1 MKRRVRVS
9 RHIPSSTSARTHTPL
24 TSLFGILAVFISDL
38 TARAYIE
45 SPKRRT
51 LTKTDVAKAVKHSDI
66 FDFLI
71 DVVPGE
77 GGLEG
82 GNAGNNGNGSSK
94 KDKGKERERDGD
106 KKPQVGGSKKR
117 SSEPFQPS
125 GPAGTAGQTGGLL
138 DNTHGGTFALSQP
151 AASTSSAQHARHAP
165 QPARHADDV
174 DMEYQQ
180 YIRVDGGNDDGE
192 NEFDLDLDALDDTGS
207 ETLSYTHAVPKLEDI
222 EMSIDALGARA
233 HPHHPDYE
241 DDEDDD
247 DDGNNN
253 DAVRDALIS
262 QLEQGAV
269 AGIGGSLILPSD
281 FGDGIFNF
289 DG

>member
-1 MKRRVRVS
+1 M
-9 RHIPSSTSARTHTPL
+9 
-24 TSLFGILAVFISDL
+24 
-38 TARAYIE
+38 
-45 SPKRRT
+45 
-51 LTKTDVAKAVKHSDI
+51 
-66 FDFLI
+66 
-71 DVVPGE
+71 PGE

-82 GNAGNNGNGSSK
+82 ANAGNSGNGSSK
-94 KDKGKERERDGD
+94 KDKGKERERDTD
-106 KKPQVGGSKKR
+106 KKPQVGAGKKR
-117 SSEPFQPS
+117 SGEPFQPS
-125 GPAGTAGQTGGLL
+125 VPAGNVGQTGTPHGRNSLG
-138 DNTHGGTFALSQP
+138 NTHSDAFPLSHS
-151 AASTSSAQHARHAP
+151 AASTSSAQHARSAQ

-233 HPHHPDYE
+233 HPRHPDDEDE
-241 DDEDDD
+241 DDED

>member
-1 MKRRVRVS
+1 
-9 RHIPSSTSARTHTPL
+9 
-24 TSLFGILAVFISDL
+24 
-38 TARAYIE
+38 
-45 SPKRRT
+45 
-51 LTKTDVAKAVKHSDI
+51 
-66 FDFLI
+66 
-71 DVVPGE
+71 
-77 GGLEG
+77 
-82 GNAGNNGNGSSK
+82 
-94 KDKGKERERDGD
+94 
-106 KKPQVGGSKKR
+106 
-117 SSEPFQPS
+117 
-125 GPAGTAGQTGGLL
+125 
-138 DNTHGGTFALSQP
+138 
-151 AASTSSAQHARHAP
+151 
-165 QPARHADDV
+165 
-174 DMEYQQ
+174 MEYQQ

-233 HPHHPDYE
+233 HPHHPDDEDE
-241 DDEDDD
+241 DDED